1 MGGKLGSPSTCF
13 DNNHDPHST
22 HTTPSLPL
30 SIKSHY
36 TPMCP
41 IHRRTPLSHPNNLS
55 LSMLSLPLLVPRQFL
70 PITYPLLNL
79 SKHIHS
85 YHHFFFGP
93 SCSLA
98 SSRFSAA
105 MYARA
110 DAITMSVDV
119 AVPE

>member
-1 MGGKLGSPSTCF
+1 
-13 DNNHDPHST
+13 
-22 HTTPSLPL
+22 
-30 SIKSHY
+30 
-36 TPMCP
+36 
-41 IHRRTPLSHPNNLS
+41 
-55 LSMLSLPLLVPRQFL
+55 MLSLPLLVPRQFL

-85 YHHFFFGP
+85 YHQFFFGP